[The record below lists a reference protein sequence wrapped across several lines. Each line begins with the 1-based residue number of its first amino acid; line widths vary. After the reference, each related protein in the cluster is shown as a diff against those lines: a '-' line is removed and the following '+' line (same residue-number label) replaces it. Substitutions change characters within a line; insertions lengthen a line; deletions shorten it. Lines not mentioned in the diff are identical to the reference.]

1 MSTVLKYLARE
12 VFFFGFIEQRCLSM
26 SFIADRLNRIK
37 PSPSS
42 MATQRA
48 RALKAAGH
56 DVVGLTAGEPDFDTP
71 PNVVEAVVRAMA
83 ASKTKYTD
91 IGGTP
96 ELKAAVCDK
105 FLRENQLTYS
115 TSEVIVG
122 TGGKQVIFNALMA
135 TVQKGVEVIV
145 PAPFYVSYPDIVLLA
160 GGTPVPVMCPPDKGF
175 KLQPEDL
182 ERAITP
188 RTRWLVLNAPNNPS
202 GAVYSRQE
210 LRALAEVLIRH
221 PHVWVLSDDIY
232 EHVLF
237 DGREFCT
244 MAQVAPELKERTL
257 TVNGV
262 SKAYAM
268 TGWRIGYCAAPA
280 ELIKAI
286 TKLQSQSTSNPSS
299 IGQAAALEALTGPQ
313 GFIAERTKIFQD
325 RRDAVVAQLNAIP
338 GITCHSPEGAFYVF
352 PSCAGVLGK
361 KAPDGRVIKTDEDFV
376 LYLLDAEKLAGVHG
390 AAYGCGP
397 FFRFSFATSMAVL
410 DEGCARLKRAC
421 ERLMN

>member
-1 MSTVLKYLARE
+1 MSL
-12 VFFFGFIEQRCLSM
+12 
-26 SFIADRLNRIK
+26 IADRLNRIK

-42 MATQRA
+42 MATQRS
-48 RALKAAGH
+48 RALKATGH

-96 ELKAAVCDK
+96 ELKAAVCAK
-105 FLRENQLTYS
+105 FLRENQLSYS

-160 GGTPVPVMCPPDKGF
+160 GGTPVPVTCPPEKGF

-268 TGWRIGYCAAPA
+268 TGWRIGYCGAPA

-338 GITCHSPEGAFYVF
+338 GVTCHSPEGAFYVF
-352 PSCAGVLGK
+352 PSCAGLLGK

-390 AAYGCGP
+390 AAYGCAP

>member
-1 MSTVLKYLARE
+1 
-12 VFFFGFIEQRCLSM
+12 M

-42 MATQRA
+42 MATQRS

-96 ELKAAVCDK
+96 ELKAAVCAK
-105 FLRENQLTYS
+105 FLRENQLSYS

-160 GGTPVPVMCPPDKGF
+160 GGTPVPVMCPPEKGF

-202 GAVYSRQE
+202 GAMYSRQE

-268 TGWRIGYCAAPA
+268 TGWRIGYCGAPA

-338 GITCHSPEGAFYVF
+338 GVTCHSPEGAFYVF
-352 PSCAGVLGK
+352 PSCAGLLGK

-390 AAYGCGP
+390 AAYGCAP

>member
-1 MSTVLKYLARE
+1 
-12 VFFFGFIEQRCLSM
+12 M

-42 MATQRA
+42 MATQRS

-96 ELKAAVCDK
+96 ELKAAVCAK
-105 FLRENQLTYS
+105 FLRENQLSYS

-160 GGTPVPVMCPPDKGF
+160 GGTPVPVMCPPEKGF

-182 ERAITP
+182 DRAITP

-210 LRALAEVLIRH
+210 LGALAEVLIRH

-257 TVNGV
+257 TVKGV

-268 TGWRIGYCAAPA
+268 TGWRIGYCGAPA

-325 RRDAVVAQLNAIP
+325 RRDSVVAQLNAIP
-338 GITCHSPEGAFYVF
+338 GVTCHSPEGAFYVF
-352 PSCAGVLGK
+352 PSCAGLLGK
-361 KAPDGRVIKTDEDFV
+361 KAPDGRVIKNDEDFV

-390 AAYGCGP
+390 AAYGCAP

>member
-1 MSTVLKYLARE
+1 
-12 VFFFGFIEQRCLSM
+12 
-26 SFIADRLNRIK
+26 
-37 PSPSS
+37 
-42 MATQRA
+42 MATQRS

-96 ELKAAVCDK
+96 ELKAAVCAK
-105 FLRENQLTYS
+105 FLRENQLSYS

-160 GGTPVPVMCPPDKGF
+160 GGTPVPVMCPPEKGF

-210 LRALAEVLIRH
+210 LRGLAEVLIRH

-268 TGWRIGYCAAPA
+268 TGWRIGYCGAPA

-325 RRDAVVAQLNAIP
+325 RRDAVMAQLNAIP
-338 GITCHSPEGAFYVF
+338 GVTCHSPEGAFYVF
-352 PSCAGVLGK
+352 PSCAGLLGK
-361 KAPDGRVIKTDEDFV
+361 KAPDGRLIKTDEDFV

-390 AAYGCGP
+390 AAYGCAP

>member
-1 MSTVLKYLARE
+1 
-12 VFFFGFIEQRCLSM
+12 M

-56 DVVGLTAGEPDFDTP
+56 DVVGLTSGEPDFDTP

-96 ELKAAVCDK
+96 ELKAAVCGK

-160 GGTPVPVMCPPDKGF
+160 GGTPVPVLCPPEKGF

-188 RTRWLVLNAPNNPS
+188 RTRWLVLNSPNNPS

-210 LRALAEVLIRH
+210 LRALADVLIRH

-268 TGWRIGYCAAPA
+268 TGWRLGYCGAPA

-313 GFIAERTKIFQD
+313 GFIGERTKIFQD

-338 GITCHSPEGAFYVF
+338 GVTCHSPEGAFYVF
-352 PSCAGVLGK
+352 PSCAGLLGK

-376 LYLLDAEKLAGVHG
+376 LYLLDSEKLAGVHG
-390 AAYGCGP
+390 AAYGCAP

>member
-12 VFFFGFIEQRCLSM
+12 VFFWFIEQRCLSM

-390 AAYGCGP
+390 AAYGCAP

>member
-1 MSTVLKYLARE
+1 
-12 VFFFGFIEQRCLSM
+12 M

-268 TGWRIGYCAAPA
+268 TGWRIGWTLAPA
-280 ELIKAI
+280 PLTAAMDN
-286 TKLQSQSTSNPSS
+286 LQSQETSNPCS
-299 IGQAAALEALTGPQ
+299 ISQHATVAALTGSQ
-313 GFIAERTKIFQD
+313 QCVADMLTEFT
-325 RRDAVVAQLNAIP
+325 RRREYTLSRVRQLP
-338 GITCHSPEGAFYVF
+338 GVSMPEPGGAFYAFFNV
-352 PSCAGVLGK
+352 SRHLGK
-361 KAPDGRVIKTDEDFV
+361 ALANGRVCRDSTEFCTALLEDAHV
-376 LYLLDAEKLAGVHG
+376 ALVSGDAFG
-390 AAYGCGP
+390 APGYV
-397 FFRFSFATSMAVL
+397 RLSFATGLANLEAGFDRISGL
-410 DEGCARLKRAC
+410 LKG
-421 ERLMN
+421 

>member
-1 MSTVLKYLARE
+1 
-12 VFFFGFIEQRCLSM
+12 M

-96 ELKAAVCDK
+96 ELKAAVCAK

-160 GGTPVPVMCPPDKGF
+160 GGTPVPVMCPPEKGF

-268 TGWRIGYCAAPA
+268 TGWRIGYCGAPA

-338 GITCHSPEGAFYVF
+338 GVTCHSPEGAFYVF
-352 PSCAGVLGK
+352 PSCAGLLGK

-390 AAYGCGP
+390 AAYGCAP

>member
-1 MSTVLKYLARE
+1 
-12 VFFFGFIEQRCLSM
+12 M

-42 MATQRA
+42 MATQRS

-96 ELKAAVCDK
+96 ELKAAVCAK
-105 FLRENQLTYS
+105 FLRENQLSYS
-115 TSEVIVG
+115 TSVVIVG

-160 GGTPVPVMCPPDKGF
+160 GGTPVPVMCPPEKGF

-232 EHVLF
+232 EHVMF

-268 TGWRIGYCAAPA
+268 TGWRIGYCGAPA

-338 GITCHSPEGAFYVF
+338 GVTCHSPEGAFYVF
-352 PSCAGVLGK
+352 PSCAGLLGK

-390 AAYGCGP
+390 AAYGCAP

-410 DEGCARLKRAC
+410 DEGCTRLKRAC

>member
-1 MSTVLKYLARE
+1 
-12 VFFFGFIEQRCLSM
+12 M

-397 FFRFSFATSMAVL
+397 FFRFSCATSMAVL

>member
-1 MSTVLKYLARE
+1 
-12 VFFFGFIEQRCLSM
+12 M
-26 SFIADRLNRIK
+26 SFIADRMNRIK

-42 MATQRA
+42 MATQRS

-71 PNVVEAVVRAMA
+71 PNVIEAVARAMA

-96 ELKAAVCDK
+96 ELKAAVRDK
-105 FLRENQLTYS
+105 FLRENQLEYS
-115 TSEVIVG
+115 TAEVIVS
-122 TGGKQVIFNALMA
+122 TGGKQVIFNALMS
-135 TVQKGVEVIV
+135 TVQTGVEVIV
-145 PAPFYVSYPDIVLLA
+145 PAPFYVSYPDIVMLA
-160 GGTPVPVMCPPDKGF
+160 GGTPVPVTCPPEKGF

-188 RTRWLVLNAPNNPS
+188 RTRWLILNAPNNPS

-221 PHVWVLSDDIY
+221 PQVWVLSDDIY

-257 TVNGV
+257 TVNGA

-268 TGWRIGYCAAPA
+268 TGFRIGYCVGPQ
-280 ELIKAI
+280 ELIKAM
-286 TKLQSQSTSNPSS
+286 TKLQSQSTSSPSS
-299 IGQAAALEALTGPQ
+299 LGQAATLEALTGPQ

-325 RRDAVVAQLNAIP
+325 RRDSVVAQLNAIP
-338 GITCHSPEGAFYVF
+338 GITCHLPEGAFYVF
-352 PSCAGVLGK
+352 PSCAGVMGK
-361 KAPDGRVIKTDEDFV
+361 KTPSGQILKTDEDFV
-376 LYLLDAEKLAGVHG
+376 LYLLDSEKLAGVHG
-390 AAYGCGP
+390 AAYGSTP

-410 DEGCARLKRAC
+410 NEGCTRLRRAC
-421 ERLMN
+421 EQLA

>member
-1 MSTVLKYLARE
+1 
-12 VFFFGFIEQRCLSM
+12 M

-42 MATQRA
+42 MATQRS

-96 ELKAAVCDK
+96 ELKAAVRDK
-105 FLRENQLTYS
+105 FLRENQLEYS
-115 TSEVIVG
+115 TAEVIVG

-135 TVQKGVEVIV
+135 TVQNGVEVIV

-160 GGTPVPVMCPPDKGF
+160 GGTPVPVTCPPEKGF

-182 ERAITP
+182 EKAITP
-188 RTRWLVLNAPNNPS
+188 RTRWLILNAPNNPS

-210 LRALAEVLIRH
+210 LRALAEVLLRH
-221 PHVWVLSDDIY
+221 PQVWVLSDDIY

-268 TGWRIGYCAAPA
+268 TGWRIGYCVGPL

-325 RRDAVVAQLNAIP
+325 RRDSVVAQLNAIP
-338 GITCHSPEGAFYVF
+338 GITCHLPEGAFYVF
-352 PSCAGVLGK
+352 PSCAGMIGK
-361 KAPDGRVIKTDEDFV
+361 KTPTGQIIQTDEDFV
-376 LYLLDAEKLAGVHG
+376 LYLLDSEKLAGVHG
-390 AAYGCGP
+390 AAYGSTP
-397 FFRFSFATSMAVL
+397 FFRFSFATSIAVL

-421 ERLMN
+421 GQLT